1 MIKIQNFSKSYTA
14 GFMQTIKA
22 VDNVSFTARSKSIT
36 GLLGP
41 NGAGKS
47 TIMKAVC
54 GLHYPS
60 DGRILIYDR
69 KGNEYDVQHDGLE
82 AKRLTGFVTERPELD
97 PDLTV
102 REILEFSADLKIT
115 RKNLTKRAVEK
126 AVAFFS
132 LESVMGKKTGTLSNG
147 YRQRVNFAQA
157 LINDPEI
164 IVLDEPASGLD
175 PAQVH
180 EMRQLIKKLSADATI
195 LISTHIIQEAENLCD
210 EIFIVS
216 SGKLACSG
224 TVKDVIKQSGKR
236 NLEEAYIHFAG

>member
-69 KGNEYDVQHDGLE
+69 KGND
-82 AKRLTGFVTERPELD
+82 
-97 PDLTV
+97 
-102 REILEFSADLKIT
+102 
-115 RKNLTKRAVEK
+115 
-126 AVAFFS
+126 
-132 LESVMGKKTGTLSNG
+132 
-147 YRQRVNFAQA
+147 
-157 LINDPEI
+157 
-164 IVLDEPASGLD
+164 
-175 PAQVH
+175 
-180 EMRQLIKKLSADATI
+180 
-195 LISTHIIQEAENLCD
+195 
-210 EIFIVS
+210 
-216 SGKLACSG
+216 
-224 TVKDVIKQSGKR
+224 
-236 NLEEAYIHFAG
+236 